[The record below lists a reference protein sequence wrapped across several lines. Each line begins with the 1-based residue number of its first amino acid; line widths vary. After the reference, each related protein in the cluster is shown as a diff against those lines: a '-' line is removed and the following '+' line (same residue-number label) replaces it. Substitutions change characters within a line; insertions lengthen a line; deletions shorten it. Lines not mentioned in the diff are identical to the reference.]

1 MKEPGTTYL
10 VEAQWYRKALRDAHG
25 KQERGGIPADLKANF

>member
-1 MKEPGTTYL
+1 MEPGITYL

-25 KQERGGIPADLKANF
+25 KQGVAAFPLT